1 MKYHTAHNSES
12 GFFKLIAIIIIAAA
26 ILTFLGYNP
35 LTLWDSY
42 AVPAILWVWDVLYTI
57 IVFIINVVTAAVN
70 AARGAQ

>member
-1 MKYHTAHNSES
+1 MKYHSKHNDDR

-35 LTLWDSY
+35 LMLWDSY